1 MQNARASLGLSRRIL
16 VKIGSSLLTNHGK
29 GLDLAAMQSWA
40 KQIAQLQQEGCQL
53 LLVTS
58 GSVAEG
64 MVRLGWSQRPKNIA
78 ELQAA
83 AAVGQMGLIQAW
95 ETAFKNEGLKSAQI
109 LLTHDDLANRKRYLN
124 ARSAINTLLDLNVI
138 PIINENDT
146 VATDE
151 IRFGDNDS
159 LGALVT
165 NLVEVDTLVLL
176 TDQDGL
182 LTADPKANPDATLIS
197 QALANDASLL
207 EIAGDGGVLG
217 RGGMFTKVRAA
228 RLAARSGAKTVI
240 LGGTIENSIQR
251 LFKGEELGTLLLPE
265 HNPITAR
272 KRWLAG
278 HLQEKGTLVLD
289 MGASQAVQLEGKS
302 LLPIGVKEVKGRFM
316 RGELVVCE
324 DELGNRL
331 AKGLVNYSAAEA
343 KLLAGQPSENIA
355 SLLGYVEAA
364 ELIHR
369 DNLVVL

>member
-1 MQNARASLGLSRRIL
+1 MENARSSLSLSRRIL
-16 VKIGSSLLTNHGK
+16 IKIGSSLLTNHGA
-29 GLDLAAMQSWA
+29 GLDLASMQSWA
-40 KQIAQLQQEGCQL
+40 SQMASLQREGCQL

-64 MVRLGWSQRPKNIA
+64 MVRLGWKSRPKNIA

-95 ETAFKNEGLKSAQI
+95 ETAFKKEGLNSAQI
-109 LLTHDDLANRKRYLN
+109 LLTHDDLADRKRYLN
-124 ARSAINTLLDLNVI
+124 ARSAINTLLKLGVV

-146 VATDE
+146 VATEE

-182 LTADPKANPDATLIS
+182 LDADPKLNPNAKLIS
-197 QALANDASLL
+197 QALAHDASLL
-207 EIAGDGGVLG
+207 EVAGDGGVLG

-240 LGGTIENSIQR
+240 MGGKIEDSIQR
-251 LFKGEELGTLLLPE
+251 LFKGEDLGTLLLPE

-289 MGASQAVQLEGKS
+289 AGATQAVQAQGKS
-302 LLPIGVKEVKGRFM
+302 LLPIGVKEVKGRFV

-324 DELGNRL
+324 DEFGNRL
-331 AKGLVNYSAAEA
+331 AKGLVNYSASEA
-343 KLLAGQPSENIA
+343 KLLAGQSSENIA
-355 SLLGYVEAA
+355 SILGYIEAK

-369 DNLVVL
+369 DNLVII

>member
-1 MQNARASLGLSRRIL
+1 MENARSSLSLSRRIL
-16 VKIGSSLLTNHGK
+16 IKIGSSLLTNHGA
-29 GLDLAAMQSWA
+29 GLDLASMQSWA
-40 KQIAQLQQEGCQL
+40 SQMASLQREGCQL

-64 MVRLGWSQRPKNIA
+64 MVRLGWKSRPKNIA

-95 ETAFKNEGLKSAQI
+95 ETAFKKEGLNSAQI
-109 LLTHDDLANRKRYLN
+109 LLTHDDLADRKRYLN
-124 ARSAINTLLDLNVI
+124 ARSAINTLLKLGVV

-146 VATDE
+146 VATEE

-182 LTADPKANPDATLIS
+182 LDADPKLNPNAKLIS
-197 QALANDASLL
+197 QALAHDASLL
-207 EIAGDGGVLG
+207 EVAGDGGVLG

-240 LGGTIENSIQR
+240 MGGKIEDSIQR
-251 LFKGEELGTLLLPE
+251 LFKGEDLGTLLLPE

-289 MGASQAVQLEGKS
+289 AGATQAVQAQGKS
-302 LLPIGVKEVKGRFM
+302 LLPIGVKEVKGRFV

-324 DELGNRL
+324 DEFGNRL
-331 AKGLVNYSAAEA
+331 AKGLVNYSASEA

-355 SLLGYVEAA
+355 SILGYIEAK

-369 DNLVVL
+369 DNLVII